1 MHVLLCAGPPYPA
14 RFVRVFNH
22 RVRNQDHRGERVL
35 ALPIL
40 HFVNAFTNVS
50 VNAYIPDEND
60 PLFPPV
66 EGIVNAYLLII
77 SDDFYTRRPSAR
89 WPGTPFLPVIRSIS
103 RGIPPDLRPGA
114 ATARSIFSISSIQKG
129 REGNCR
135 VERLRMFVSSI
146 EPFLRDRISCVRDAQ
161 PDVHLRSAFPQAV
174 PPWPPRPWTL
184 PLLLSNLF
192 SSPFS

>member
-1 MHVLLCAGPPYPA
+1 MFCYVPGLLTRPVSSAFSTAAYGMKIIAVSASWRC
-14 RFVRVFNH
+14 
-22 RVRNQDHRGERVL
+22 
-35 ALPIL
+35 PIL

-66 EGIVNAYLLII
+66 DGIVNAYLLII

-89 WPGTPFLPVIRSIS
+89 WPGTPFLPVIPSIS
-103 RGIPPDLRPGA
+103 RGILPDLRPGA

-135 VERLRMFVSSI
+135 VERLRMLCLPLSRFSAIEFLAYVMRSQTSIFVP
-146 EPFLRDRISCVRDAQ
+146 PFLKRFRRGRHDRGRCPSC
-161 PDVHLRSAFPQAV
+161 
-174 PPWPPRPWTL
+174 
-184 PLLLSNLF
+184 
-192 SSPFS
+192 